1 MDATDNAVRM
11 IEALEEEVCV
21 AVPKQLV
28 IRVKYL
34 SWKYFEQDLHR
45 FSHCFEAEL
54 M

>member
-1 MDATDNAVRM
+1 MDATDNAAHMV
-11 IEALEEEVCV
+11 EALKEVCV
-21 AVPKQLV
+21 AISKQPG